1 MKRAVII
8 SAILH
13 VLVVAVAYFGLPIF
27 FDPPKI
33 ESSPTMAVEIVMP
46 EQVPQKPVPKPLAQP
61 EPVVP
66 PPSPPPPADATVPL
80 PPPMAMPELAPE
92 PVPPPPKA
100 KPKPKPKPKPKVA
113 KMAKPK
119 KPAKVARVAPKPK
132 RKPPPP
138 DEFRKLLKDLTK
150 RKMPAPKVTKK
161 TPKIVKLQPK
171 PKLKPKLKL
180 KLKPIQSAYARRQ
193 VENELSKKVRQ
204 QIVPCWNIPGG
215 AKNAQKIK
223 IGVRIR
229 LNRDGSLH
237 GNPRVIDT
245 KRFRS
250 DQSFRVVAESA
261 VRALLNPRCSPLRLP
276 YGQYEIWKD
285 ITFNFDPSEALGP

>member
-27 FDPPKI
+27 FDPPQI

-46 EQVPQKPVPKPLAQP
+46 EQVPQKPVPQP

-66 PPSPPPPADATVPL
+66 PPPPPLADATVSPPP

-92 PVPPPPKA
+92 PVPPPPKV
-100 KPKPKPKPKPKVA
+100 KLKPKPKPKPKVA
-113 KMAKPK
+113 KKARPK

-150 RKMPAPKVTKK
+150 RKKPAPKVAKK
-161 TPKIVKLQPK
+161 TPKIVKLQT
-171 PKLKPKLKL
+171 
-180 KLKPIQSAYARRQ
+180 KPIQSAYARRQ

-215 AKNAQKIK
+215 AKNAQKMK

-276 YGQYEIWKD
+276 YGQYEVWKD

>member
-8 SAILH
+8 SAFLH
-13 VLVVAVAYFGLPIF
+13 VLVVAVAYFGLPIL

-33 ESSPTMAVEIVMP
+33 ETSPPMAVEIVMP
-46 EQVPQKPVPKPLAQP
+46 EQVPQKPAPKPVAQP
-61 EPVVP
+61 KPKPVPPPPPPLVAVVP
-66 PPSPPPPADATVPL
+66 PPPPL
-80 PPPMAMPELAPE
+80 AMPEPAPK

-100 KPKPKPKPKPKVA
+100 KPKPKPKPEVVKKVE
-113 KMAKPK
+113 PK

-150 RKMPAPKVTKK
+150 RKKSVPKVVKK
-161 TPKIVKLQPK
+161 TAKIVKPQPT
-171 PKLKPKLKL
+171 
-180 KLKPIQSAYARRQ
+180 PIQSAYARRQ
-193 VENELSKKVRQ
+193 AENELSKKVRQ

-215 AKNAQKIK
+215 AKDAQTMK

-229 LNRDGSLH
+229 LNRDGSLL
-237 GNPRVIDT
+237 GSPRVIDMA
-245 KRFRS
+245 RFRA
-250 DQSFRVVAESA
+250 DQSFRAVAESA

>member
-8 SAILH
+8 SAVLH
-13 VLVVAVAYFGLPIF
+13 VIVIAVAYFGLPIL

-33 ESSPTMAVEIVMP
+33 ESSPPMAVDLVTPDQMP
-46 EQVPQKPVPKPLAQP
+46 ENPAPKPAAQP
-61 EPVVP
+61 EPEPVP
-66 PPSPPPPADATVPL
+66 PPPPAPPTASLSPPPPLAT
-80 PPPMAMPELAPE
+80 PEPTPE

-100 KPKPKPKPKPKVA
+100 KPKPKPKPKPKVV
-113 KMAKPK
+113 KKVKPK
-119 KPAKVARVAPKPK
+119 KPAKVARVAPKPR

-150 RKMPAPKVTKK
+150 RKKPTPKVVKK
-161 TPKIVKLQPK
+161 APNPVKPRPTPV
-171 PKLKPKLKL
+171 
-180 KLKPIQSAYARRQ
+180 QSAYARRQ
-193 VENELSKKVRQ
+193 AENELSKRVRQ

-215 AKNAQKIK
+215 AKNAQKMK

-229 LNRDGSLH
+229 LNRDGSLL
-237 GNPRVIDT
+237 GRPRVIDT
-245 KRFRS
+245 ARFRS
-250 DQSFRVVAESA
+250 DQAFRVVAESA

>member
-1 MKRAVII
+1 MKRAAII

-13 VLVVAVAYFGLPIF
+13 VLVVAVAYFGLPIL

-33 ESSPTMAVEIVMP
+33 DTSPPMAVEIVMP
-46 EQVPQKPVPKPLAQP
+46 EEVPKKSVPKPAAQPEP

-66 PPSPPPPADATVPL
+66 SPPPPLDVVL
-80 PPPMAMPELAPE
+80 PPPPPLAMPEPAPE
-92 PVPPPPKA
+92 PVPPPPKV
-100 KPKPKPKPKPKVA
+100 KPKPKPKPKPKVV
-113 KMAKPK
+113 KKAKPK

-150 RKMPAPKVTKK
+150 RKKPAPKVVKEIPK
-161 TPKIVKLQPK
+161 VAKSQPTPV
-171 PKLKPKLKL
+171 
-180 KLKPIQSAYARRQ
+180 QSAYARRQ
-193 VENELSKKVRQ
+193 MENELSKLVRQ

-215 AKNAQKIK
+215 AKDAQKMK

-229 LNRDGSLH
+229 LNHEGALI
-237 GNPRVIDT
+237 GAPRVIDRN
-245 KRFRS
+245 RFNS
-250 DQSFRVVAESA
+250 DPSFRVVAESA

>member
-13 VLVVAVAYFGLPIF
+13 VLVVAVTYFGLPIF

-33 ESSPTMAVEIVMP
+33 ESSPPMAVEIIMP
-46 EQVPQKPVPKPLAQP
+46 EQVPQKPVPKPVAQP

-66 PPSPPPPADATVPL
+66 P

-92 PVPPPPKA
+92 PVPPLPKV
-100 KPKPKPKPKPKVA
+100 KPKSKLKPKPKVA
-113 KMAKPK
+113 KKAKPK

-132 RKPPPP
+132 RRPPPP

-150 RKMPAPKVTKK
+150 RKKPVPKVAKK
-161 TPKIVKLQPK
+161 TPKIVKLQPT
-171 PKLKPKLKL
+171 
-180 KLKPIQSAYARRQ
+180 PIQSAYARRQ

-215 AKNAQKIK
+215 AKNAQKMK

-229 LNRDGSLH
+229 LNRDGSLL

>member
-66 PPSPPPPADATVPL
+66 PPPPPPPADATVPP

-92 PVPPPPKA
+92 PVPPPPKV

-150 RKMPAPKVTKK
+150 RKKPAPKVAKK

-171 PKLKPKLKL
+171 PK
-180 KLKPIQSAYARRQ
+180 PIQSAYAHRQ

-215 AKNAQKIK
+215 AKNAQKMK

>member
-66 PPSPPPPADATVPL
+66 PPPPPLADATVSP

-92 PVPPPPKA
+92 PVPPPPKV
-100 KPKPKPKPKPKVA
+100 KLKPKPKPKPKVA
-113 KMAKPK
+113 KKARPK

-150 RKMPAPKVTKK
+150 RKKPAPKVAKK

-171 PKLKPKLKL
+171 P
-180 KLKPIQSAYARRQ
+180 KPIQSAYARRQ

-215 AKNAQKIK
+215 AKNAQKMK

>member
-1 MKRAVII
+1 MKRAAII

-13 VLVVAVAYFGLPIF
+13 VLVVAVAYFGLPIL

-33 ESSPTMAVEIVMP
+33 DTSPPMAVEIVMP
-46 EQVPQKPVPKPLAQP
+46 EEVPKKSVPKPAAQPEP

-66 PPSPPPPADATVPL
+66 SPPPPLDVAV
-80 PPPMAMPELAPE
+80 PPPPPLAMPEPAPE
-92 PVPPPPKA
+92 PVPPPPKV
-100 KPKPKPKPKPKVA
+100 KLKPKPKPKPKVV
-113 KMAKPK
+113 KKAKPK

-150 RKMPAPKVTKK
+150 RKKPAPKVVKEIPK
-161 TPKIVKLQPK
+161 GAKSQPTPV
-171 PKLKPKLKL
+171 
-180 KLKPIQSAYARRQ
+180 QSAYARRQ
-193 VENELSKKVRQ
+193 MENELSKLVRQ

-215 AKNAQKIK
+215 AKDAQKMK

-229 LNRDGSLH
+229 LNHEGALI
-237 GNPRVIDT
+237 GAPRVIDRN
-245 KRFRS
+245 RFNS
-250 DQSFRVVAESA
+250 DPSFRVVAESA

>member
-8 SAILH
+8 SAFLH
-13 VLVVAVAYFGLPIF
+13 VLVVAVAYFGLPIL

-33 ESSPTMAVEIVMP
+33 ETSPPMAVEIVMP
-46 EQVPQKPVPKPLAQP
+46 EQVPQKPAPKPVAQP
-61 EPVVP
+61 KPNPVPPPPPPLVAVVP
-66 PPSPPPPADATVPL
+66 PPPPL
-80 PPPMAMPELAPE
+80 AMPEPAPK

-100 KPKPKPKPKPKVA
+100 KPKPKPKPEVVKKVE
-113 KMAKPK
+113 PK

-150 RKMPAPKVTKK
+150 RKKSVPKVVKK
-161 TPKIVKLQPK
+161 TAKIVKPQPT
-171 PKLKPKLKL
+171 
-180 KLKPIQSAYARRQ
+180 PIQSAYARRQ
-193 VENELSKKVRQ
+193 EENELSKKVRQ

-215 AKNAQKIK
+215 AKDAQTMK

-229 LNRDGSLH
+229 LNRDGSLL
-237 GNPRVIDT
+237 GSPRVIDMA
-245 KRFRS
+245 RFRA
-250 DQSFRVVAESA
+250 DQSFLAVAESA

>member
-8 SAILH
+8 SGILH
-13 VLVVAVAYFGLPIF
+13 VLVIVVAYFGLPIL

-33 ESSPTMAVEIVMP
+33 ESSPPMAVEIVLPEQMP
-46 EQVPQKPVPKPLAQP
+46 EKPAPKPVAQPKPI
-61 EPVVP
+61 VP
-66 PPSPPPPADATVPL
+66 PPPPVAAVPPPPPL
-80 PPPMAMPELAPE
+80 AIPEPAPE
-92 PVPPPPKA
+92 PLPPPPKA
-100 KPKPKPKPKPKVA
+100 KPKPKPKPKPKVV
-113 KMAKPK
+113 KKAKPK
-119 KPAKVARVAPKPK
+119 KPAKVARVAPKPR

-150 RKMPAPKVTKK
+150 RKKPTPKVAKK
-161 TPKIVKLQPK
+161 TPKIVKPQPT
-171 PKLKPKLKL
+171 PVR
-180 KLKPIQSAYARRQ
+180 SAYARRQ
-193 VENELSKKVRQ
+193 TENELSKKVRQ
-204 QIVPCWNIPGG
+204 QVVPCWNIPGG
-215 AKNAQKIK
+215 AKDAQKMQ

-229 LNRDGSLH
+229 LNRDGSLI
-237 GNPRVIDT
+237 GAPRVIDT
-245 KRFRS
+245 GRFRT

>member
-33 ESSPTMAVEIVMP
+33 ESSPPMAVEIVVP
-46 EQVPQKPVPKPLAQP
+46 EQVPQKPAPKPVAQP
-61 EPVVP
+61 EPEPIVPPPPPPPDAVVP
-66 PPSPPPPADATVPL
+66 PPPPL
-80 PPPMAMPELAPE
+80 AMPELAPE
-92 PVPPPPKA
+92 PVPLPPKA
-100 KPKPKPKPKPKVA
+100 KPKLKPKPKPKVVKKA
-113 KMAKPK
+113 KLK

-132 RKPPPP
+132 RKPSPP

-150 RKMPAPKVTKK
+150 RKKPAPKVAKK
-161 TPKIVKLQPK
+161 TPKIVKPQPT
-171 PKLKPKLKL
+171 
-180 KLKPIQSAYARRQ
+180 PIQSAYARRQ
-193 VENELSKKVRQ
+193 AENELSKKVRQ

-215 AKNAQKIK
+215 AKDAQKMK

-229 LNRDGSLH
+229 LNRDGSLL
-237 GNPRVIDT
+237 GSPRVIDT
-245 KRFRS
+245 KRFRT

-261 VRALLNPRCSPLRLP
+261 VRALLNPRCSPLQLP
-276 YGQYEIWKD
+276 FGQYEIWKD